1 MFNFLRPKAEAKA
14 PETLRRIPRKQLVAI
29 CKRNRRAS
37 NNPRSVRVKHRI
49 FKASGKISNQPTL
62 VGTRNEETIDV
73 VIEVAIKLSH
83 FE

>member
-1 MFNFLRPKAEAKA
+1 LPAHE
-14 PETLRRIPRKQLVAI
+14 
-29 CKRNRRAS
+29 

-73 VIEVAIKLSH
+73 VIEVAIKPSH